1 MARPNVGT
9 LGVVTDP
16 ATTCNSRRAALQA
29 DALGL
34 GDAGELVLFV
44 ACDLDSV
51 LQPLLEILD
60 LSLLPGELP
69 LEFVDAGLGLFGT
82 VDSIGDL
89 TWPPRGK
96 VIAAIP
102 LGRAPSFLVTS
113 PYRPQ
118 RTTKALAIR
127 CVIVDM
133 GLPPSMPIGVNSPT
147 IEHIF

>member
-1 MARPNVGT
+1 M
-9 LGVVTDP
+9 
-16 ATTCNSRRAALQA
+16 
-29 DALGL
+29 

-44 ACDLDSV
+44 ARDLDGV
-51 LQPLLEILD
+51 LQSLLEILD

-69 LEFVDAGLGLFGT
+69 LEFVDAGLECGS

-89 TWPPRGK
+89 TGLAVKRLPRLLS
-96 VIAAIP
+96 VVRIW
-102 LGRAPSFLVTS
+102 VTS

-133 GLPPSMPIGVNSPT
+133 GLPPSMPIGINSPT
-147 IEHIF
+147 IEHVSRGIVHRLPPGKPPS